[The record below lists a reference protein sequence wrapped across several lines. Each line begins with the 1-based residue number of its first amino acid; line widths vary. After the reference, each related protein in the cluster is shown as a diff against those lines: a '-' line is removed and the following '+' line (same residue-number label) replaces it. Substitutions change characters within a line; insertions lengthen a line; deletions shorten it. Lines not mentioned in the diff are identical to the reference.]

1 MSPEA
6 YRFATVQGD
15 KVQWLMRRNCS
26 VTPRQLCWMYVSL
39 SGVSL
44 SIAAVFWWQGATL
57 VMPFAWMELLAVGVA
72 FLVYA
77 RHAADGEKIVLENTT
92 LVVELE
98 RAGRLQRSE
107 FARDWVRV
115 EPKNVKES
123 LVVLSGQ
130 GRSVSVGRFL
140 RPELRSALAK
150 EIRAALSAR
159 GLG

>member
-1 MSPEA
+1 MSSQT

-15 KVQWLMRRNCS
+15 KVQWFMRRNCS
-26 VTPRQLCWMYVSL
+26 VTPRQLCWMYASL

-44 SIAAVFWWQGATL
+44 GIAGAFWWQGATL
-57 VMPFAWMELLAVGVA
+57 VMPFAWVELLAVGVA
-72 FLVYA
+72 FLIYA
-77 RHAADGEKIVLENTT
+77 RHAADGEKIVLGNTT
-92 LVVELE
+92 LVIELE

-115 EPKNVKES
+115 ESGDVKES

-130 GRSVSVGRFL
+130 GRSVCVGRFL
-140 RPELRSALAK
+140 RPEMRSALAK

>member
-1 MSPEA
+1 
-6 YRFATVQGD
+6 
-15 KVQWLMRRNCS
+15 MRRNCS

-39 SGVSL
+39 CSVSL
-44 SIAAVFWWQGATL
+44 GIAVAFWWQGATL
-57 VMPFAWMELLAVGVA
+57 VMPFAWIELLAVGVA

-77 RHAADGEKIVLENTT
+77 RHAADGERIVLENAT

-115 EPKNVKES
+115 EPKSAKES
-123 LVVLSGQ
+123 LIVVTGQ

-140 RPELRSALAK
+140 RPELRSALAR
-150 EIRAALSAR
+150 EIRAALRAA
-159 GLG
+159 